1 MRLKKRFDMA
11 HKNKDLI
18 KAYYETHNEE
28 AKEVAKRFE
37 IPLRTLNYW
46 ILTES
51 WQKASALNGITQEVL
66 SKDLVKKE
74 FGTALARESEI
85 IKEKIRYNLGD
96 TAFKVDSMILENML
110 EDSTEKLLL
119 GAMTLNYIQHNIALS
134 TLIARDELL
143 RLKAKSADTD
153 KPDVMVVASAEK
165 VQKMFLDMKNAMF
178 GKDAL
183 AITNNSEVDFENM
196 SEAELNALLKG

>member
-18 KAYYETHNEE
+18 KTYYETHNEE

-51 WQKASALNGITQEVL
+51 WQKASALNGITQEVI

>member
-1 MRLKKRFDMA
+1 MA

>member
-1 MRLKKRFDMA
+1 M
-11 HKNKDLI
+11 
-18 KAYYETHNEE
+18 
-28 AKEVAKRFE
+28 
-37 IPLRTLNYW
+37 RTLNYW

-110 EDSTEKLLL
+110 EDSTQKLLL
-119 GAMTLNYIQHNIALS
+119 GAMSLNYIQQNITLS
-134 TLIARDELL
+134 ALIARDELL

-196 SEAELNALLKG
+196 SEAELNALLKS

>member
-1 MRLKKRFDMA
+1 MA

-51 WQKASALNGITQEVL
+51 WQKASALNGITQEVIN
-66 SKDLVKKE
+66 KDLVKKE
-74 FGTALARESEI
+74 FGTALARESER

-143 RLKAKSADTD
+143 RLKAKSANTD

-165 VQKMFLDMKNAMF
+165 VQKMFLDMKNAIF

>member
-1 MRLKKRFDMA
+1 MA

-51 WQKASALNGITQEVL
+51 WQKASALNGITQEVI

-153 KPDVMVVASAEK
+153 KPDVMVIASAEK

>member
-1 MRLKKRFDMA
+1 MA

-51 WQKASALNGITQEVL
+51 WQKASALNGITQEVI

>member
-51 WQKASALNGITQEVL
+51 WQKASALNGITQEVI

>member
-1 MRLKKRFDMA
+1 MA

-46 ILTES
+46 ILTEY
-51 WQKASALNGITQEVL
+51 WQKASALNGITQEVI

>member
-1 MRLKKRFDMA
+1 M
-11 HKNKDLI
+11 
-18 KAYYETHNEE
+18 
-28 AKEVAKRFE
+28 
-37 IPLRTLNYW
+37 RTLNYW

-110 EDSTEKLLL
+110 EDSTQKLLL
-119 GAMTLNYIQHNIALS
+119 GAMSLNYIQQNITLS
-134 TLIARDELL
+134 ALIARDELL

>member
-1 MRLKKRFDMA
+1 MA
-11 HKNKDLI
+11 HNNKDLI
-18 KAYYETHNEE
+18 KAYYETHNEDS
-28 AKEVAKRFE
+28 KEVAKHFE
-37 IPLRTLNYW
+37 IPVRTLNYW
-46 ILTES
+46 ILTEK

-74 FGTALARESEI
+74 FGTALAREGER

-96 TAFKVDSMILENML
+96 TAFKVDSMLLENML
-110 EDSTEKLLL
+110 EDSTQKLLL
-119 GAMTLNYIQHNIALS
+119 GAMSLNYIQQNITLS
-134 TLIARDELL
+134 ALIARDELL
-143 RLKAKSADTD
+143 RLKAKSVDAD

-165 VQKMFLDMKNAMF
+165 VQKMFLDLKTAIF

-183 AITNNSEVDFENM
+183 ISTSDNEVDFENM

>member
-1 MRLKKRFDMA
+1 M
-11 HKNKDLI
+11 
-18 KAYYETHNEE
+18 
-28 AKEVAKRFE
+28 
-37 IPLRTLNYW
+37 RTLNYW
-46 ILTES
+46 ILTEK

-74 FGTALARESEI
+74 FGTALARESER

-96 TAFKVDSMILENML
+96 TAFKVDSMLLENML
-110 EDSTEKLLL
+110 EDSTQKLLL
-119 GAMTLNYIQHNIALS
+119 GAMSLNYIQQNITLS
-134 TLIARDELL
+134 ALIARDELL
-143 RLKAKSADTD
+143 RLKAKSVDAD

-165 VQKMFLDMKNAMF
+165 VQKMFLDLKTAIF

-183 AITNNSEVDFENM
+183 VSTSDNEVDFENM

>member
-1 MRLKKRFDMA
+1 MA

-119 GAMTLNYIQHNIALS
+119 GAMSLNYIQNNIALA

-165 VQKMFLDMKNAMF
+165 VQKMFLDMKNAIF

>member
-1 MRLKKRFDMA
+1 MA

-51 WQKASALNGITQEVL
+51 WQKASALNGITQEVI

-74 FGTALARESEI
+74 FGTALARESER

-165 VQKMFLDMKNAMF
+165 VQKMFLDMKNAIF

>member
-1 MRLKKRFDMA
+1 MA

-74 FGTALARESEI
+74 FGTALARESER

-96 TAFKVDSMILENML
+96 TAFKVDSMLLENML
-110 EDSTEKLLL
+110 EDSTQKLLL
-119 GAMTLNYIQHNIALS
+119 GAMSLNYIQQNITLS
-134 TLIARDELL
+134 ALIARDELL
-143 RLKAKSADTD
+143 RLKAKSVDMD

>member
-1 MRLKKRFDMA
+1 M
-11 HKNKDLI
+11 
-18 KAYYETHNEE
+18 
-28 AKEVAKRFE
+28 
-37 IPLRTLNYW
+37 RTLNYW

-51 WQKASALNGITQEVL
+51 WQKASALNGITQEVI

-110 EDSTEKLLL
+110 EDSTQKLLL
-119 GAMTLNYIQHNIALS
+119 GAMSLNYIQQNITLS
-134 TLIARDELL
+134 ALIARDELL

>member
-1 MRLKKRFDMA
+1 MA

-51 WQKASALNGITQEVL
+51 WQKASALNGITQEVI

-153 KPDVMVVASAEK
+153 KLDVMVVASAEK

>member
-1 MRLKKRFDMA
+1 MA

-51 WQKASALNGITQEVL
+51 WQKASALNGITQEVI

-153 KPDVMVVASAEK
+153 KPDVMVIASAEK
-165 VQKMFLDMKNAMF
+165 VHKMFLDMINAMF

>member
-1 MRLKKRFDMA
+1 MA
-11 HKNKDLI
+11 HKHKDLI
-18 KAYYETHNEE
+18 KAYYQTHNEDS
-28 AKEVAKRFE
+28 KEVAKRFE

-46 ILTES
+46 ILTEK

-66 SKDLVKKE
+66 SKNLVKKE
-74 FGTALARESEI
+74 FGTAIARESQR

-96 TAFKVDSMILENML
+96 TAFKVDSMLLENML
-110 EDSTEKLLL
+110 EDSTQKLLL
-119 GAMTLNYIQHNIALS
+119 GAMSLNYIQQNITLFA
-134 TLIARDELL
+134 LIARDELL
-143 RLKAKSADTD
+143 RLKAKSTDMD

-165 VQKMFLDMKNAMF
+165 VQKMFLDLKTAIF

-183 AITNNSEVDFENM
+183 VSTSDNEVDFENM

>member
-1 MRLKKRFDMA
+1 MA

-51 WQKASALNGITQEVL
+51 WQKASALNGITQEVIN
-66 SKDLVKKE
+66 KDLVKKE
-74 FGTALARESEI
+74 FGTALARESER

-165 VQKMFLDMKNAMF
+165 VQKMFLDMKNAIF